1 MEINKE
7 SKEIPYS
14 SEKIYTYIID
24 INNYEKILKN
34 EIKSFDKISENEFK
48 IKIGSMPGIKL
59 ILEKNLTDEYVKLIS
74 NDSNF
79 NFSIIIYVNQI
90 SEKSSK
96 VTVKF
101 IGSFSSMIE
110 MMIRKPLENFI
121 ESLKNKIEEIS
132 L

>member
-24 INNYEKILKN
+24 INNYENILKN

-121 ESLKNKIEEIS
+121 ESLKSKIEEIS

>member
-14 SEKIYTYIID
+14 SEKIYNYIID
-24 INNYEKILKN
+24 INNYENILKN

-121 ESLKNKIEEIS
+121 ESLKNKIEVIS

>member
-24 INNYEKILKN
+24 INNYENILKN

-110 MMIRKPLENFI
+110 MMITLVNRWI
-121 ESLKNKIEEIS
+121 EILNLHNSNNK
-132 L
+132 

>member
-24 INNYEKILKN
+24 INNYENILKN
-34 EIKSFDKISENEFK
+34 EIKGFDKISENEFK

-59 ILEKNLTDEYVKLIS
+59 ILEKNLTNKYVKLIS

-90 SEKSSK
+90 SGKSSK

>member
-14 SEKIYTYIID
+14 SDKIYTYIID
-24 INNYEKILKN
+24 INNYENILKN

-79 NFSIIIYVNQI
+79 NFAITIYLNQI

>member
-14 SEKIYTYIID
+14 SEKIYTYISD
-24 INNYEKILKN
+24 INNYENILKN

-96 VTVKF
+96 VNVKF

>member
-24 INNYEKILKN
+24 INNYENILKN

-74 NDSNF
+74 NDSNL

-96 VTVKF
+96 VSVKF

>member
-14 SEKIYTYIID
+14 SKKIYTYIID
-24 INNYEKILKN
+24 INNYENILKN
-34 EIKSFDKISENEFK
+34 EIKSFNKISENEFK

>member
-24 INNYEKILKN
+24 INNYENILKN

-59 ILEKNLTDEYVKLIS
+59 I
-74 NDSNF
+74 
-79 NFSIIIYVNQI
+79 
-90 SEKSSK
+90 
-96 VTVKF
+96 
-101 IGSFSSMIE
+101 
-110 MMIRKPLENFI
+110 
-121 ESLKNKIEEIS
+121 
-132 L
+132 

>member
-14 SEKIYTYIID
+14 SDKIYTYIID
-24 INNYEKILKN
+24 INNYENILKN

-74 NDSNF
+74 NDTTF

>member
-14 SEKIYTYIID
+14 SEKIYNYIID
-24 INNYEKILKN
+24 INNYENILKN
-34 EIKSFDKISENEFK
+34 EIKSFNKISENEFK

-59 ILEKNLTDEYVKLIS
+59 ILEKNLKDENVKLIS

>member
-24 INNYEKILKN
+24 INNYENILKN

-96 VTVKF
+96 VSVKF

>member
-7 SKEIPYS
+7 SKEIAYS

-24 INNYEKILKN
+24 INNYENILKN

-59 ILEKNLTDEYVKLIS
+59 ILEKNLMDEYVKLIS

>member
-14 SEKIYTYIID
+14 SEKIYNYIID
-24 INNYEKILKN
+24 INNYENILKN

-74 NDSNF
+74 NDSYF
-79 NFSIIIYVNQI
+79 YFSIIIYVNQI

>member
-7 SKEIPYS
+7 TKEISYS
-14 SEKIYTYIID
+14 HEKIFSHIIN
-24 INNYEKILKN
+24 INNYETILKN

-48 IKIGSMPGIKL
+48 IKIGSMPGINL
-59 ILEKNLTDEYVKLIS
+59 ILEKNHVDKSVRLIS
-74 NDSNF
+74 SDSNF
-79 NFSIIIYVNQI
+79 NFSILISTREI

-96 VTVKF
+96 VIVKF

>member
-24 INNYEKILKN
+24 INNYENILKN
-34 EIKSFDKISENEFK
+34 EIKSFDKISKNEFK

>member
-14 SEKIYTYIID
+14 SKKIYTYIID
-24 INNYEKILKN
+24 INNYENILKN
-34 EIKSFDKISENEFK
+34 EIKGFDKISENEFK

-59 ILEKNLTDEYVKLIS
+59 ILEKNLTDKYVKLIS

>member
-24 INNYEKILKN
+24 INNYENILKN

-121 ESLKNKIEEIS
+121 ESLKNKIEQIS

>member
-14 SEKIYTYIID
+14 SEKIYNYIID
-24 INNYEKILKN
+24 INNYENILKN

-59 ILEKNLTDEYVKLIS
+59 ILEKNLTEEYVKLIS

>member
-24 INNYEKILKN
+24 INNYENILKN

-96 VTVKF
+96 VNVKF

-121 ESLKNKIEEIS
+121 ESLKSKIEEIS

>member
-14 SEKIYTYIID
+14 SEKIYNYIID
-24 INNYEKILKN
+24 INNYENILKN

-74 NDSNF
+74 TDSNF

>member
-14 SEKIYTYIID
+14 TEKIYTYIID
-24 INNYEKILKN
+24 INNYENILKN

-59 ILEKNLTDEYVKLIS
+59 ILEKNLADEYVKLIS
-74 NDSNF
+74 NDTNF
-79 NFSIIIYVNQI
+79 NFSIIIYINQI

-121 ESLKNKIEEIS
+121 ESLKNKIEEIT

>member
-24 INNYEKILKN
+24 INNYENILKN

-59 ILEKNLTDEYVKLIS
+59 ILEKNLKDENVKLIS

-96 VTVKF
+96 VNVKF

>member
-24 INNYEKILKN
+24 INNYENILKN
-34 EIKSFDKISENEFK
+34 EIKSFDKISKNEFK
-48 IKIGSMPGIKL
+48 IKIGSLPGIKL

>member
-14 SEKIYTYIID
+14 SNKIYSYISNID
-24 INNYEKILKN
+24 NYETILKN

-79 NFSIIIYVNQI
+79 NFAIIIYVNQI

>member
-24 INNYEKILKN
+24 INNYENILKN

-48 IKIGSMPGIKL
+48 IKIGTMPGIKL

-74 NDSNF
+74 IDSNF

-110 MMIRKPLENFI
+110 MMIRKPLDNFI

>member
-24 INNYEKILKN
+24 INNYENILKN

-90 SEKSSK
+90 SGKSSK

>member
-14 SEKIYTYIID
+14 SEKIYNYIID
-24 INNYEKILKN
+24 INNYENILKN

-59 ILEKNLTDEYVKLIS
+59 ILEKNLTDQYVKLIS
-74 NDSNF
+74 NDTTF

>member
-24 INNYEKILKN
+24 INNYENILKN
-34 EIKSFDKISENEFK
+34 EINSFDKISENEFK

-74 NDSNF
+74 DDSNF

-121 ESLKNKIEEIS
+121 ESLKNKIEVIS

>member
-24 INNYEKILKN
+24 INNYENILKN
-34 EIKSFDKISENEFK
+34 EIKSFNKISENEFK

-59 ILEKNLTDEYVKLIS
+59 ILEKNLKDENVKLIS

>member
-14 SEKIYTYIID
+14 SDKIYTYIID
-24 INNYEKILKN
+24 INNYENILKN

-74 NDSNF
+74 NDTNF

>member
-14 SEKIYTYIID
+14 SEKIYTYISD
-24 INNYEKILKN
+24 INNYENILKN

>member
-14 SEKIYTYIID
+14 SKKIYTYIID

>member
-24 INNYEKILKN
+24 INNYENILKN

-96 VTVKF
+96 VNVKF

>member
-7 SKEIPYS
+7 SKEIPCS

-24 INNYEKILKN
+24 INNYENILKN
-34 EIKSFDKISENEFK
+34 EIKSFDKISKNEFK
-48 IKIGSMPGIKL
+48 IKIGSLSGIKL

>member
-24 INNYEKILKN
+24 INNYENILKN

-90 SEKSSK
+90 SKKSSK

>member
-14 SEKIYTYIID
+14 SKKIYTYIID
-24 INNYEKILKN
+24 INNYENILKN

-59 ILEKNLTDEYVKLIS
+59 ILEKNLSDEYVKLIS
-74 NDSNF
+74 DDSNF
-79 NFSIIIYVNQI
+79 NFSITIYVNQT
-90 SEKSSK
+90 SDKSSK

>member
-24 INNYEKILKN
+24 INNYENILKN

-59 ILEKNLTDEYVKLIS
+59 ILEKNLMDEYVKLIS

>member
-96 VTVKF
+96 VNVKF